1 MIQPLIS
8 QDAVDETE
16 EDNLELEDEEEVEE
30 FDPSQ
35 SDLTSHLQR
44 VVSRNYCICQP
55 KVPQKMTHIS
65 ALPVEIILYIL
76 RWVVSSELDLRSLEM
91 CSSVCRG
98 FYVCS
103 RDSEIWRLVCVR
115 VWGVNC
121 GGLSEYK
128 SWREMFILRPRLHF
142 NGCYISKTTYV
153 RSGENSFQD
162 QFYRP
167 WHFVQY
173 FRYLRFFPEGLVLM
187 LTSTEE
193 PTSCLGQLKTRQMRH
208 PAMMVGH
215 YRLCENRVTLVMQ
228 KQEAFMSQKYARSRK
243 NNNTQEQTFHLEFE
257 IVTYRSKTHGQ
268 LRWRCYSVFTKN
280 RNGHGTSTAFEVV
293 GSRFPP
299 LWFSRVKSYTAEA
312 DYPLM

>member
-1 MIQPLIS
+1 
-8 QDAVDETE
+8 DALDETE

-35 SDLTSHLQR
+35 SGNLTLTFAKGYDTHL
-44 VVSRNYCICQP
+44 CP
-55 KVPQKMTHIS
+55 
-65 ALPVEIILYIL
+65 PVEIILYIL

-215 YRLCENRVTLVMQ
+215 YPAV
-228 KQEAFMSQKYARSRK
+228 
-243 NNNTQEQTFHLEFE
+243 
-257 IVTYRSKTHGQ
+257 
-268 LRWRCYSVFTKN
+268 
-280 RNGHGTSTAFEVV
+280 
-293 GSRFPP
+293 
-299 LWFSRVKSYTAEA
+299 
-312 DYPLM
+312 